1 MKLKLSAIAAGVLG
15 IALASAGC
23 GSTSNVGST
32 SSTAASGSSTASAS
46 SSGSAATTTGFGSAN
61 QALCSSAVNTKPGY
75 PNSIGTIAGGS
86 KTLTGAGSTFVA
98 PMMSDWTKAY
108 STATGN
114 QVTYDSIGSGGGVAQ
129 VQANTVNFGD
139 SDTGMNAAD
148 LAKAK
153 GPVLQI
159 PLLLGAV
166 VPTYNLPGIGA
177 GLKFTGNVLGEI
189 YAGTIKMWNDPALT
203 ALNPGVNLPDAPI
216 AVVHRSDGSGTTG
229 IWTDYLTKE
238 SPTWVS
244 TLGGPSKSSGKT
256 VAWPVGIGGKGNEGV
271 SGVISQTQDSLG
283 YLESDYAISQN
294 LTFGQVENKAGKFIE
309 PCLASI
315 IPAVNGVTFPASL
328 NISLTDGT
336 DPNVYPISGTTY
348 ALVYEHQTS
357 QATAAALVNFFGWVL
372 SSGQDLNASLYYAPL
387 GSALQQLSVAQLKK
401 ITVNGQPV
409 VK

>member
-1 MKLKLSAIAAGVLG
+1 MKLKLSAAAAGVVG
-15 IALASAGC
+15 IALATAGC
-23 GSTSNVGST
+23 GSTANVGST
-32 SSTAASGSSTASAS
+32 STPAASGSSAAPGSP
-46 SSGSAATTTGFGSAN
+46 SAAAAGFGSAN
-61 QALCSSAVNTKPGY
+61 QALCSGTVTTKPGY
-75 PNSIGTIAGGS
+75 KNAIGTIAGGS

-108 STATGN
+108 SQATGN

-139 SDTGMNAAD
+139 SDVGMTPSEIAA
-148 LAKAK
+148 AKG

-166 VPTYNLPGIGA
+166 VPTYNLPGVGG

-189 YAGTIKMWNDPALT
+189 YAGKIKTWNDPALT
-203 ALNPGVNLPDAPI
+203 ALNPGVNLPDAAI

-244 TLGGPSKSSGKT
+244 ALGGASKSSGKT

-283 YLESDYAISQN
+283 YLESDFAIAQN
-294 LTFGQVENKAGKFIE
+294 LTYGQVQNKAGKFIE
-309 PCLASI
+309 PCIASI

-328 NISLTDGT
+328 NTSLTDGT
-336 DPNVYPISGTTY
+336 DPNVYPVSGTTY
-348 ALVYEHQTS
+348 ALVYEHQAS
-357 QATAAALVNFFGWVL
+357 KATAAALVSFFAWVL

-387 GSALQQLSVAQLKK
+387 GPALQQLSVAQLKK
-401 ITVNGQPV
+401 ITVDGQPV
-409 VK
+409 AK